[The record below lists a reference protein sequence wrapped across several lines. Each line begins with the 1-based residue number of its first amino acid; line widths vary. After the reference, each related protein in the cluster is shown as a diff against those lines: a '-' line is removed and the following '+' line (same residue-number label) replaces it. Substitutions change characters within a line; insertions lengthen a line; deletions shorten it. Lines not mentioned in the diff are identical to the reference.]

1 MNHSIRT
8 LLYISVFGLLATGC
22 SPSSNS
28 SSNKPA
34 VVNKINGYVGA
45 SNIVKATVFAS
56 PIDVQGQPS
65 FGEDEQGNP
74 IGAQGISNT
83 RAYYE
88 LELNEQESARPVIF
102 IANAQPKELTTQR
115 CELVTGCKDGA
126 AYANGYPLLGSDA
139 PEAERFRLN
148 AAVGSVGNN
157 SRVNI
162 NWITHLAADIAY
174 TTYVDEEGVLGTPP
188 TDPTKDPQKPV
199 DGMFTPYTIE
209 RGNIWIKKQF
219 GLGDIISVRPIAPS
233 ALNESSELTDGL
245 REQGIRYGALLAA
258 GQQLA
263 KDKGITDVAW
273 VSSVIDQQRDL
284 HGQLYLNA
292 SDTEFSMCKLYG
304 AAESVLASNLERQ
317 MTLSAAVRVAAQEQQ
332 AKFKKEEDIAC
343 SAAPHAQ
350 TKVKVDITE
359 IEGWVN
365 SFKQAK
371 LFIDDL
377 NKRILNMR
385 CDKGEEGFF
394 DCGYVAETKQYYD
407 DLEQFYHNNKP
418 ELVGAL
424 HGIRDDIDEFIACL
438 NGEQTTN
445 PCTATEYKKDNL
457 TYTLV
462 PVESTKEKVGGV
474 DKYYAF
480 DFRISGTKAIGAN
493 SSVEK
498 DILITFN
505 NTEKEEDDR
514 KDTDYNF
521 IRVVYQGDA
530 VPYKTPAKLA
540 FADANDNPPTDPSDP
555 SDPSASDP
563 SVGVEPLGF
572 NINLV
577 SISIENK
584 DFEATYPKL
593 KDFNLYFTAK
603 LLGVKPFVKPLESQ
617 KAMHYNLTEVAV
629 GLNIQGDLLGTI
641 VEKGEGIKLK
651 DTAEMTFSILFSDAA
666 NFYAKSLWP
675 DSDDY
680 FTAES
685 GVDADEKGSFGDQLF
700 KYLLMEDEVVLI
712 SASTNESGELIN
724 PIRQK
729 ADYLEFEVKG
739 LGVNRFEKY
748 KQNDQYM
755 LRKCLISATID
766 DDSEKKDENK
776 QCIQAQAVADDF
788 NLVEDLI
795 TSDQKYFQYFAVPG
809 YGLYTPKIEIE
820 NVTRGAVSE
829 WDGELVA
836 EFQQG
841 VEKAD
846 LRIAQEFVDNTG
858 SAAKR
863 KPAAIL
869 KVKGNK
875 KTDTSW
881 EIAVS
886 MGYDYKYLVSVL
898 PSGDK
903 NTQSFYFSYFVN
915 EITDEKD
922 KTKFSISELG
932 SLSVMRDGT
941 KFFGAEGEGKSANA
955 TIASRVDYEIDE
967 TSTEVCGYTNADNKG
982 AKDDTCK
989 AIAYLT
995 VRGKLVGT
1003 LRKEKGLY
1011 VMRYSD
1017 GTFSILGI

>member
-8 LLYISVFGLLATGC
+8 LLYISVFGFLATGC

-115 CELVTGCKDGA
+115 CELVGGCKDGT
-126 AYANGYPLLGSDA
+126 AYANGYPLLGNDA
-139 PEAERFRLN
+139 PEEKRFRLN

-188 TDPTKDPQKPV
+188 TDPTDDPQKPV

-245 REQGIRYGALLAA
+245 RKQGIRYGALLAA

-284 HGQLYLNA
+284 HGQLYLN
-292 SDTEFSMCKLYG
+292 SDTDFSMCKLYG
-304 AAESVLASNLERQ
+304 AAESVLASNLKQ
-317 MTLSAAVRVAAQEQQ
+317 QKTLSAAVRVAAQEQQ

-343 SAAPHAQ
+343 AADADTHAQ
-350 TKVKVDITE
+350 TEVEVDISE
-359 IEGWVN
+359 IEGWVD

-371 LFIDDL
+371 NFIDDL

-385 CDKGEEGFF
+385 CDALHADGSANLEGFF

-407 DLEQFYHNNKP
+407 DLEQFYHDNKP
-418 ELVGAL
+418 KLEGAL
-424 HGIRDDIDEFIACL
+424 HEIHDDITEFIACL
-438 NGEQTTN
+438 NDEQTTN
-445 PCTATEYKKDNL
+445 LCTATEYKKDNL
-457 TYTLV
+457 TYTLK
-462 PVESTKEKVGGV
+462 PVESTKVEVDGV

-493 SSVEK
+493 LNVEK

-505 NTEKEEDDR
+505 KTEKEEGDR

-530 VPYKTPAKLA
+530 VPYEIPAKLA
-540 FADANDNPPTDPSDP
+540 FADANDNPPT
-555 SDPSASDP
+555 DP

-584 DFEATYPKL
+584 DFKDTYPKL

-603 LLGVKPFVKPLESQ
+603 LLGVKPLESQ

-629 GLNIQGDLLGTI
+629 GLNIQGEGDLLEKI

-685 GVDADEKGSFGDQLF
+685 GVDEAEKDNFGSKLF
-700 KYLLMEDEVVLI
+700 KYLLMEEEEVLI

-729 ADYLEFEVKG
+729 ANYLEFEVKG

-766 DDSEKKDENK
+766 DDSIKKEENK
-776 QCIQAQAVADDF
+776 QCIQAQAVPANF
-788 NLVEDLI
+788 SLVHDLI

-809 YGLYTPKIEIE
+809 YGLYKPKIE
-820 NVTRGAVSE
+820 NVIWDAVSE

-941 KFFGAEGEGKSANA
+941 KFFGAEGEGKANA

-1003 LRKEKGLY
+1003 LRKENGLY

-1017 GTFSILGI
+1017 GDGTFSILGI

>member
-1 MNHSIRT
+1 MSLNIRSLLSVT
-8 LLYISVFGLLATGC
+8 LLGLLVTGC

-28 SSNKPA
+28 NSNKPA

-74 IGAQGISNT
+74 IGGQGISNT

-88 LELNEQESARPVIF
+88 LELNEQESARPIIF

-115 CELVTGCKDGA
+115 CELVGGCKDGT
-126 AYANGYPLLGSDA
+126 AYANGYPLLGNDA

-157 SRVNI
+157 SRVNV
-162 NWITHLAADIAY
+162 NWITHLAADMAY
-174 TTYVDEEGVLGTPP
+174 TTYIDEDGNLTNPP
-188 TDPTKDPQKPV
+188 SFENDFTVSPTVPV
-199 DGMFTPYTIE
+199 EGMFTPYTIE
-209 RGNIWIKKQF
+209 RGNIWLSKQF

-263 KDKGITDVAW
+263 EDASITDVAW
-273 VSSVIDQQRDL
+273 VSSVVDQQRDL
-284 HGQLYLNA
+284 HGKLYLNA

-304 AAESVLASNLERQ
+304 AAESVLASNLEQ
-317 MTLSAAVRVAAQEQQ
+317 QKTLSAAVRVAAQEQQ
-332 AKFKKEEDIAC
+332 VKFKKEKEFAC
-343 SAAPHAQ
+343 SADMHAQ
-350 TKVKVDITE
+350 TDVEVDISE
-359 IEGWVN
+359 IEGWVD

-371 LFIDDL
+371 DFIDDL

-385 CDKGEEGFF
+385 CDKGREGFF
-394 DCGYVAETKQYYD
+394 DCGYVDETKQYYD
-407 DLEQFYHNNKP
+407 DLEQFYHDNKP

-424 HGIRDDIDEFIACL
+424 KEIRDDIVYFIACL
-438 NGEQTTN
+438 NDAN
-445 PCTATEYKKDNL
+445 DANDASCTATTYVKDNL
-457 TYTLV
+457 TYTLK
-462 PVESTKEKVGGV
+462 PVESTKVEVDGV

-480 DFRISGTKAIGAN
+480 DFRISGTKAIGDN
-493 SSVEK
+493 SDVEK

-505 NTEKEEDDR
+505 KTEKEEDDR

-530 VPYKTPAKLA
+530 FPYEIPAELA
-540 FADANDNPPTDPSDP
+540 FANDNPPTD
-555 SDPSASDP
+555 
-563 SVGVEPLGF
+563 GVEPLGF

-584 DFEATYPKL
+584 DFKATYPKL

-603 LLGVKPFVKPLESQ
+603 LFGVKPLESQ

-629 GLNIQGDLLGTI
+629 GLNIQGDLLGKI
-641 VEKGEGIKLK
+641 VEKGEDIKLK

-675 DSDDY
+675 DRDDY

-685 GVDADEKGSFGDQLF
+685 GVDATEKASFGNQLF
-700 KYLLMEDEVVLI
+700 KYLLMEDQEILI
-712 SASTNESGELIN
+712 SASTSESGELIN

-729 ADYLEFEVKG
+729 ADFLEFEVKG

-748 KQNDQYM
+748 QQNDQHM

-766 DDSEKKDENK
+766 DDLGKKDENK
-776 QCIQAQAVADDF
+776 QCIQAQAVAADF
-788 NLVEDLI
+788 DLVEDLI

-809 YGLYTPKIEIE
+809 YGLYKPKIE
-820 NVTRGAVSE
+820 NVIWDAVSE

-903 NTQSFYFSYFVN
+903 NTQSLYFSYFVNEN

-941 KFFGAEGEGKSANA
+941 KFFGAEGEGNSANA
-955 TIASRVDYEIDE
+955 TIASRVDYEIDD

-982 AKDDTCK
+982 AKVDTCK